1 MTTQVSGEARKVLN
15 ELGLTSYETQAYL
28 ALVEKGSMAASQVS
42 EYSNVPYSK
51 IYESLNSLE
60 KKGWIETKKG
70 RPTQYYPKSPSEA
83 LQVAKLRLEEMM
95 KGWEQV
101 IREELLPLYER
112 REFREKPDIWILRGE
127 HNVLAKLE
135 EMLMRAGRELMV
147 AVPTFSR
154 GLVKIGVPMLRGL
167 RGREV
172 KFLFMAARDAVEPD
186 ILESIAAVGK
196 VRVRDEMFG
205 GGVIVDGKEA
215 LLLLGEEK
223 PTLVIWSNHVGLVKF
238 ARDYFQYL
246 WETAKD
252 IQDS

>member
-1 MTTQVSGEARKVLN
+1 MSGEARKVLN

-28 ALVEKGSMAASQVS
+28 ALVEKGAMAASQVS
-42 EYSNVPYSK
+42 KYSNVPYSK
-51 IYESLNSLE
+51 IYETLNSLE
-60 KKGWIETKKG
+60 KKGWTETKKG
-70 RPTQYYPKSPSEA
+70 RPAQYYPKSPSEA
-83 LQVAKLRLEEMM
+83 LQAAKLRLEEMM

-101 IREELLPLYER
+101 IREELQLLYEQ

-135 EMLMRAGRELMV
+135 EMLTRAGRELMV
-147 AVPTFSR
+147 AVPTFAR
-154 GLVKIGVPMLRGL
+154 GLVKIGIPMLRGL
-167 RGREV
+167 QGRGVE
-172 KFLFMAARDAVEPD
+172 FLFMATRDADEPD
-186 ILESIAAVGK
+186 ILEHIAAVGK
-196 VRVRDEMFG
+196 VRIRDEMFG

-246 WETAKD
+246 WETAEGT
-252 IQDS
+252 QNS